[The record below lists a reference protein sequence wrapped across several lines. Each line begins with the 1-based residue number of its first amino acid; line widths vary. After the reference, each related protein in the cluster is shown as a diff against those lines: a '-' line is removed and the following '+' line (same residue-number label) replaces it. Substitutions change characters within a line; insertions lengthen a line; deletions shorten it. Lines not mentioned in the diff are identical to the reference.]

1 MTGDGAM
8 PRSANLVVLTD
19 RHLLWCNKSRLSNET
34 VVLGADS
41 LAAVNSVESADDIV
55 ALLRKVPTAA

>member
-1 MTGDGAM
+1 M
-8 PRSANLVVLTD
+8 VLTD
-19 RHLLWCNKSRLSNET
+19 RHRLWCNKSRLSNET

-41 LAAVNSVESADDIV
+41 LAAVNSVEFADDIV